1 MTKIYLKRKERNT
14 VKIRVVFVILMIV
27 FFILSTICLAMGETD
42 IKSVKRTLF
51 VYLID
56 DYIQKCQSKC
66 KLSDSRSKNI
76 RKAAALS
83 ALKVE
88 YLNANKNKLIGQMLE
103 TGLSMKKYKVHYF
116 LNARFFNY
124 YASKSNLQ
132 QKVIEAKLTKQ

>member
-1 MTKIYLKRKERNT
+1 MKK
-14 VKIRVVFVILMIV
+14 RVVFAVLMIA
-27 FFILSTICLAMGETD
+27 FFLSFTISSAISETD
-42 IKSVKRTLF
+42 IKSVKRILL

-66 KLSDSRSKNI
+66 KFSDSRSKNI
-76 RKAAALS
+76 RKAATLA

-88 YLNANKNKLIGQMLE
+88 YLNANKNKLIDEMLE
-103 TGLSMKKYKVHYF
+103 AEGLMKKYKVHYF

-132 QKVIEAKLTKQ
+132 QKVIEANLSNSKYR